1 MKLGTGLKMKDKKPT
16 GYSIAEVLDPSRI
29 TRLSF
34 PCEPSPEELE
44 AFHKLFMNMDVRT
57 CDGKALDTYLKELE
71 GVIHAPAKDGED
83 AMATVFMLDSL
94 GPLMEKNNV
103 KKNP

>member
-1 MKLGTGLKMKDKKPT
+1 MKLGTGLKMKDKKHT
-16 GYSIAEVLDPSRI
+16 GYSLAEILDPSRI

-34 PCEPSPEELE
+34 QCEPAPEELE
-44 AFHKLFMNMDVRT
+44 AFHKLFMNMDMRT
-57 CDGKALDTYLKELE
+57 CDGKTVDAYLKELKE
-71 GVIHAPAKDGED
+71 LAHSSPKDGDD
-83 AMATVFMLDSL
+83 AMASVFMLDSL

>member
-1 MKLGTGLKMKDKKPT
+1 MKDEKHT
-16 GYSIAEVLDPSRI
+16 GYSITELLDPSRI

-34 PCEPSPEELE
+34 PCEPTHLEFEEIRR
-44 AFHKLFMNMDVRT
+44 LFLNMDMRT
-57 CDGKALDTYLKELE
+57 CDGKTVGAYLKEL
-71 GVIHAPAKDGED
+71 GKVAHTPSKDCD
-83 AMATVFMLDSL
+83 DTMASIFMLDSL